1 MNYFR
6 GAFGLY
12 LFINMIKPTFVYPLI
27 QDELRLGEL
36 IDAESGLGYLFWS
49 RDSANLPST

>member
-12 LFINMIKPTFVYPLI
+12 LFIKPTFVYPLI